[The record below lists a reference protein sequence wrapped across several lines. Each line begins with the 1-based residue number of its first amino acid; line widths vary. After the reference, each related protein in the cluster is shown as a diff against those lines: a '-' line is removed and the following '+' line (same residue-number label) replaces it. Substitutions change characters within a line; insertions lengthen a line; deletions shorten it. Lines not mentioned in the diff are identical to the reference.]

1 MKIVRAPLDPAKVGA
16 GSGDGHD
23 DRGVDLKLARAA
35 IEGRDPRLLDILARF
50 AHGPLRAWHRAEV
63 RGLDAIP
70 TGPVLYVGNHNGSTA
85 TPDTWLAIGALYA
98 KRGLDGLPFGLAH
111 GAVRGA
117 PLLGRLLG
125 RLGAVPASHE
135 HALSLFAAGRQVL
148 VYPGGDV
155 EAMRPYRDRDR
166 LRFAGR
172 RGYIRLALRAGVPI
186 VPLVAA
192 GAHATFLV
200 LSDLQWL
207 ARALG
212 VDRRFRLTVFPLA
225 LSIPWG
231 LTLGPLPP
239 YLPWPSRIL
248 IEALPAIHLARTGPG
263 AADDPDWVAAC
274 AHHVESRM
282 QAALTRLAAERA
294 AMG

>member
-1 MKIVRAPLDPAKVGA
+1 MRAAGSSVDRVESGA
-16 GSGDGHD
+16 GPPDG
-23 DRGVDLKLARAA
+23 RAVDLGLADVA
-35 IEGRDPRLLDILARF
+35 IAGRDPRLLDTFARF
-50 AHGPLRAWHRAEV
+50 ANGPLRAWHRAEV
-63 RGLDAIP
+63 RGLDDVP
-70 TGPVLYVGNHNGSTA
+70 TGPVLYVGNHNAATS
-85 TPDTWLAIGALYA
+85 TPDTWIALGALYA
-98 KRGLDGLPFGLAH
+98 QRGLAGLPFGLAH
-111 GAVRGA
+111 GTVRNA
-117 PLLGRLLG
+117 PVVGPFMG
-125 RLGAVPASHE
+125 RLGAVPASHA

-192 GAHATFLV
+192 GAHSTFVV
-200 LSDLQWL
+200 LSDLPWL

-239 YLPWPSRIL
+239 YVPWPSRIL
-248 IEALPAIHLARTGPG
+248 IEALPAIHFPRTGSA
-263 AADDPDWVAAC
+263 AADDPDWVTAC
-274 AHHVESRM
+274 AHHVEARM

>member
-1 MKIVRAPLDPAKVGA
+1 MSPDPRLAEA
-16 GSGDGHD
+16 
-23 DRGVDLKLARAA
+23 ARAA
-35 IEGRDPRLLDILARF
+35 RDPALLDRIAAF
-50 AHGPLRAWHRAEV
+50 ANGPLRAWHRAEV

-70 TGPVLYVGNHNGSTA
+70 TGPVLFVGNHNAATS
-85 TPDTWLAIGALYA
+85 TPDTWLALSALYA
-98 KRGLDGLPFGLAH
+98 QRGLAGLPFGLAH
-111 GAVRGA
+111 SAVRSA
-117 PLLGRLLG
+117 PVLGPLMG
-125 RLGAVPASHE
+125 RLGAVPAGHD
-135 HALSLFAAGRQVL
+135 HALSLFAAGHQVL

-155 EAMRPYRDRDR
+155 EAMRPFRDRDR

-192 GAHATFLV
+192 GAHATFIV
-200 LSDLQWL
+200 LSDLPWL

-225 LSIPWG
+225 LSVPWG

-248 IEALPAIHLARTGPG
+248 IEALPAIHFPRTGEDA
-263 AADDPDWVAAC
+263 AADDAWVTAC
-274 AHHVESRM
+274 AHHVEARM
-282 QAALTRLAAERA
+282 QAALPRLAAERA
-294 AMG
+294 ARA